1 MNRDY
6 NTGVRSDVSM
16 FTGIEVE
23 HTPAYGMKTLFVVGI
38 QDSKTIVEKARS
50 SGCEHIYLGANQSF
64 DPGRWENGD
73 HEKSDQW
80 NKMIFEILNEDLLT
94 TLDFDVKHCS
104 WVLESGFCEKDH
116 FIPQI
121 SVKLPYLRL
130 FNYNT
135 MLKIDDTDFKASN
148 PGVWCHRLH
157 DLQDHKVF
165 TPWTKYKGDSPL

>member
-6 NTGVRSDVSM
+6 DTGVRSDVSM

-38 QDSKTIVEKARS
+38 HDHNMIVETAKTS
-50 SGCEHIYLGANQSF
+50 NCQHVYLGANQSF
-64 DPGRWENGD
+64 DPGHWENGD
-73 HEKSDQW
+73 SEKSDQW
-80 NKMIFEILNEDLLT
+80 SKMINGVLAGELLT
-94 TLDFDVKHCS
+94 TLDFDVKHCG
-104 WVLESGFCEKDH
+104 WVLEGGFSENDL

-135 MLKIDDTDFKASN
+135 MLKIDDADFKASN

-157 DLQDHKVF
+157 DLQDYRVF
-165 TPWTKYKGDSPL
+165 TPWTKYKGDTPL